1 MVPSLVHQ
9 VEMALLSVYVPRL
22 SLRRR
27 KHEVEAGLR
36 ARLIFGA
43 RTLEVYL
50 DWACRFA
57 KWARKTHG
65 VNRLVELPH
74 LAGQA
79 WVQAMI
85 DEKRADGESRWSPWT
100 VSLVI
105 SALRKLEWGIWTRWG
120 LWVTLVDPEA
130 LRGRERR
137 SLGKRRRKGA
147 YPAAEL
153 RLLRAHLPE
162 EYRRAMDACVALG
175 LRRKELAGVRACDVD
190 LLATSYLVKGRDGAW
205 TEHPLPPGYAGV
217 VKVRRGKGG
226 RPREVPVPSWYRPEL
241 AAVLAYRK
249 PEDRLW
255 PVEYQEFGRVIS
267 QACAE
272 AGIISRGVHGLR
284 HTWAMQRMH
293 HLMSLGYTEDEARQL
308 CSWWLGHNRLAVTSS
323 YLAKRRE
330 PGFDITIYIE
340 DREAE
345 GGVARGVGCDRA

>member
-1 MVPSLVHQ
+1 VEVVSMPSLVRQ
-9 VEMALLSVYVPRL
+9 VQMALLSVYVPQL

-57 KWARKTHG
+57 RWARETHG
-65 VNRLVELPH
+65 VNRLVKMPH

-85 DEKRADGESRWSPWT
+85 DAGKSPWT
-100 VSLVI
+100 VSLAI
-105 SALRKLEWGIWTRWG
+105 SALRKLEWGIWASWG
-120 LWVTLVDPEA
+120 VWVTLVDPEA
-130 LRGRERR
+130 LTGRRR
-137 SLGKRRRKGA
+137 RTLHMRRRKGA
-147 YPAAEL
+147 YPAADL

-162 EYRRAMDACVALG
+162 EYREALDACVALG
-175 LRRKELAGVRACDVD
+175 LRRKELVSVRACDVD
-190 LLATSYLVKGRDGAW
+190 LPAVSYQVKGRDGVW
-205 TEHPLPPGYAGV
+205 TAYPMPPGYVGV
-217 VKVRRGKGG
+217 VRVRKGKGG
-226 RPREVPVPSWYRPEL
+226 RPREVPVPAWYRPEL
-241 AAVLAYRK
+241 EALLAGRN

-255 PVEYQEFGRVIS
+255 PVEYQEFGRAIS
-267 QACAE
+267 RACAE
-272 AGIISRGVHGLR
+272 AGIVSRGVHGLR
-284 HTWAMQRMH
+284 HTWAIQRLW

-330 PGFDITIYIE
+330 PGFDIAVYVG
-340 DREAE
+340 DRGAE
-345 GGVARGVGCDRA
+345 GGVAHGVGGDRA